1 LQIFCYIIFML
12 TDDRLAT
19 ALVQAREKRGWTQ
32 YSATQR
38 MDGVLP
44 NTLRTLEGGNP
55 DRFTDGMD
63 CKLKTVLEIMRV
75 YWPDVML
82 EHFTDEGQ
90 LLRLVP
96 KDAKAERR
104 LKGYLAKTG

>member
-1 LQIFCYIIFML
+1 
-12 TDDRLAT
+12 
-19 ALVQAREKRGWTQ
+19 
-32 YSATQR
+32 
-38 MDGVLP
+38 
-44 NTLRTLEGGNP
+44 
-55 DRFTDGMD
+55 MD
-63 CKLKTVLEIMRV
+63 CKLKTVLEIVRV